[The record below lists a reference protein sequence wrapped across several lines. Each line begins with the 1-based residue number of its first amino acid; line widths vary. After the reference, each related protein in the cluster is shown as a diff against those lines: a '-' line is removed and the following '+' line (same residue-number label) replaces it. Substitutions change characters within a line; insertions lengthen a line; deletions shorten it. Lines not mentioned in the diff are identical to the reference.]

1 MLSCYVSAV
10 ALSTPGLVNWTDGLD
25 VLVGRR
31 AFISSPLEKYRPTLL
46 PANECR
52 RATELVRMAFRVCEE
67 LSLPTDLPFDQCA
80 AVFASSGGDYPII
93 DQICRSL
100 CTDERLVSPTQ
111 FHNSVHNS
119 AAGYWSIATG
129 SRKASTSI
137 SCFDHSFIAGLIEAM
152 SLCQTE
158 NIPTIFAVY
167 DIKTP
172 DPLNEK
178 RSINIEFGVAFLL
191 TPQANSNTLA
201 QLALT
206 YSSGNSITQ
215 CQLHEL
221 EDLRLMNPAARS
233 LPLLEL
239 LAKQESGLLF
249 FDAYQQNSV
258 ELRVLCDFK

>member
-1 MLSCYVSAV
+1 MLSCYISAV
-10 ALSTPGLVNWTDGLD
+10 SVATPGLTNWKDGLD
-25 VLVGRR
+25 VLAGSRPFV
-31 AFISSPLEKYRPTLL
+31 SSPLDKYRPTLL

-52 RATELVRMAFRVCEE
+52 RATELVRMVFRVCEDLKLPSG
-67 LSLPTDLPFDQCA
+67 LSFAECA
-80 AVFASSGGDYPII
+80 GVFASSGGDYPII

-158 NIPTIFAVY
+158 NIPTIFATY

-178 RSINIEFGVAFLL
+178 RPINIEFGVAFLL
-191 TPQANSNTLA
+191 TPNSNSLSFA
-201 QLALT
+201 QLTLHH
-206 YSSGNSITQ
+206 SSGNSVTQ
-215 CQLHEL
+215 CQIAEL
-221 EDLRLMNPAARS
+221 EQLRLMNPAARS

-239 LAKQESGLLF
+239 LAKQVSGSLF
-249 FDAYQQNSV
+249 FDCYQQNSV
-258 ELRVLCDFK
+258 ELKVSYGLK